1 MSLRIAFVAHTNHP
15 EKFLQDPA
23 FIYRCENPALAL
35 RELGHQVE
43 LLHYTQF
50 PGIFHSQLARQKRY
64 DLVVFHRPRWRFGFN
79 WLIKGLQRQG
89 CVCVADF
96 DDLVFDTDYAQFSPG
111 VMNRLV
117 SLKQT
122 KQNFLRHQRALLSF
136 EANGC
141 AISVS
146 TEPLLAKVSAL
157 FSKHQR
163 QAPPLQLIYNSVHWH
178 WRQTNINGKSQP
190 RRLTYF
196 PGTRSHDRDFS
207 LILPAIAQVLAD
219 FPDWQLHIT
228 GVLHQKTTA
237 ALLSQLHQFGA
248 TEAQLR
254 IADKVP
260 FMQYREHVAAS
271 SVNLAP
277 LEDNPFNH
285 HKSALKAIE
294 ASHFGAITVATAI
307 PDMQRLD
314 GETLKLIALHQNES
328 ITIWYETIKA
338 AILETLQGKTT
349 AKHQAAFQVEQHAEQ
364 LLTIA
369 TQGHR
374 A

>member
-1 MSLRIAFVAHTNHP
+1 MSFRIAFVAHTNHP

-35 RELGHQVE
+35 RELGHQVD

-50 PGIFHSQLARQKRY
+50 PSIFHNQRARQKRY
-64 DLVVFHRPRWRFGFN
+64 DFVVFHRPRWRFGFN

-89 CVCVADF
+89 CICVADF

-111 VMNRLV
+111 VVNQLV
-117 SLKQT
+117 TLKQT
-122 KQNFLRHQRALLSF
+122 TKNFLRHQRALLCF
-136 EANGC
+136 QTNGC
-141 AISVS
+141 AVSVS

-157 FSKHQR
+157 FRKHQR
-163 QAPPLQLIYNSVHWH
+163 QTPPLHLIYNSVHRYWH
-178 WRQTNINGKSQP
+178 QTAITSKPQP
-190 RRLTYF
+190 PRLTYF

-207 LILPAIAQVLAD
+207 LILPAIAQILAD

-228 GVLHQKTTA
+228 GVLHPDTTA
-237 ALLSQLHQFGA
+237 ELLRQLHQFGA
-248 TEAQLR
+248 NTEQLQTSN
-254 IADKVP
+254 KVP
-260 FMQYREHVAAS
+260 FQQYRKHVAAS

-277 LEDNPFNH
+277 LEDQPFNH

-294 ASHFGAITVATAI
+294 AAHFGAITVATAI
-307 PDMQRLD
+307 PDMQRLE
-314 GETLKLIALHQNES
+314 GATLKLIPLHQNES
-328 ITIWYETIKA
+328 VTIWYDTIKA
-338 AILETLQGKTT
+338 AILESLQGTKT